1 VKKALSLAIS
11 AAALLGLTAC
21 DPPLPPEVRTAIL
34 EQTVTC
40 ESGDVAMAADG
51 ALISLVDFVS
61 ETITYSCSDAYVAL
75 AEDEAT
81 ADLML
86 TASPDEASGY
96 SYLPFA
102 LDASLLV
109 TNLTDLGSLTLSASS
124 IEKILAGEITMW
136 NDVALVADNPFEN
149 LPEVPIILVDRARPE
164 VINAFEIWMSRLL
177 GREYLSG
184 ISADSAFDYNEIAYG
199 EMGSFGLLSF
209 HDNFD
214 AYLLSAGVATD
225 GEGGF
230 VGADLQSIASA
241 GTQLEVAVDGVVT
254 SLVMNFGLEPQ
265 AQAGSDAAPYPYQAI
280 FPLYLGYRLEGALA
294 AKAAGM
300 FVLRSDTQGDIEQF
314 NLSMLPEAIRIEA
327 VGVISQGL
335 PQPELT
341 KEQLALL
348 GLD

>member
-1 VKKALSLAIS
+1 MKKVLALVIS
-11 AAALLGLTAC
+11 AAALIGLTAC

-40 ESGDVAMAADG
+40 ESGDVAIAADE
-51 ALISLVDFVS
+51 ALASVVDFVS
-61 ETITYSCSDAYVAL
+61 ETITYSCPDAYVAL
-75 AEDEAT
+75 AEDQAT
-81 ADLML
+81 ADLLL
-86 TASPDEASGY
+86 TSSPDEGSGF

-124 IEKILAGEITMW
+124 IEMILAKEITMW
-136 NDVALVADNPFEN
+136 NDAALVADNPFET
-149 LPEVPIILVDRARPE
+149 LPEIPITLVESARPQ
-164 VINAFEIWMSRLL
+164 VIVAFEAWMSRLL
-177 GREYLSG
+177 GRDYSSG
-184 ISADSAFDYNEIAYG
+184 LNPDPSFDYNDIAYG
-199 EMGSFGLLSF
+199 EVGSFGLLSF

-214 AYLLSAGVATD
+214 AYLLSAGIATD

-241 GTQLEVAVDGVVT
+241 GTQLEVSVEGVVT
-254 SLVMNFGLEPQ
+254 SLVMNFDLEPQ
-265 AQAGSDAAPYPYQAI
+265 AQAGADTAPTPYQAV
-280 FPLYLGYRLEGALA
+280 FPLFVAYRPDGALA
-294 AKAAGM
+294 PKATGM
-300 FVLRSDTQGDIEQF
+300 FLLRSDTQGDIEQF
-314 NLSMLPEAIRIEA
+314 NMSMLPEAFRIEA

-341 KEQLALL
+341 AEQLALL

>member
-1 VKKALSLAIS
+1 MKKALSLAIS

-40 ESGDVAMAADG
+40 ESGDVAVAADW
-51 ALISLVDFVS
+51 ALVSVVDFVS
-61 ETITYSCSDAYVAL
+61 ETITYSCPDAYVAL
-75 AEDEAT
+75 AEEDVT
-81 ADLML
+81 PDLIL
-86 TASPDEASGY
+86 SASPNQISGY

-102 LDASLLV
+102 LDASLLA

-136 NDVALVADNPFEN
+136 NDAALVADNPFET
-149 LPEVPIILVDRARPE
+149 LPEAPIILVDRARPE
-164 VINAFEIWMSRLL
+164 VISAFEVWMSRLL
-177 GREYLSG
+177 GREYSSG
-184 ISADSAFDYNEIAYG
+184 ITADPEFDYNDIAYG
-199 EMGSFGLLSF
+199 EVGSFGLLSF

-230 VGADLQSIASA
+230 VGGDLQSIASA
-241 GTQLEVAVDGVVT
+241 GTQLEVSVEGVVT
-254 SLVMNFGLEPQ
+254 SLIMNFGLEPQ
-265 AQAGSDAAPYPYQAI
+265 AQAGSDAAPVPYQAI
-280 FPLYLGYRLEGALA
+280 FPLYLGYRPEGATA
-294 AKAAGM
+294 AKVVGM
-300 FVLRSDTQGDIEQF
+300 FILRSDTQGEIEQF
-314 NLSMLPEAIRIEA
+314 SMSMLPEAVRVEA
-327 VGVISQGL
+327 VGMISQGL

-341 KEQLALL
+341 KEQLAIL

>member
-1 VKKALSLAIS
+1 MKKILALVIS

-34 EQTVTC
+34 EQVVTC
-40 ESGDVAMAADG
+40 EAGDVAIAADE
-51 ALISLVDFVS
+51 ALTSVVDFVS
-61 ETITYSCSDAYVAL
+61 ETITYSCPDAYVEFSDDVTA
-75 AEDEAT
+75 
-81 ADLML
+81 ADLVL
-86 TASPDEASGY
+86 TASPDPESGF

-136 NDVALVADNPFEN
+136 NDADLVADNPFET
-149 LPEVPIILVDRARPE
+149 LPEVPITLVENARPQ
-164 VINAFEIWMSRLL
+164 VITAFEAWMSRLL
-177 GREYLSG
+177 GREYSSGLSP
-184 ISADSAFDYNEIAYG
+184 DPAFDYNDIVYG
-199 EMGSFGLLSF
+199 EVGSFGLLSF

-214 AYLLSAGVATD
+214 AYLLSAGIATD

-241 GTQLEVAVDGVVT
+241 GTQLEVAVDGVIT
-254 SLVMNFGLEPQ
+254 SLVMNFELEPQ
-265 AQAGSDAAPYPYQAI
+265 AQAGADSAPLPYQAV
-280 FPLYLGYRLEGALA
+280 FPLFIGYRPDGALA
-294 AKAAGM
+294 SKATGM
-300 FVLRSDTQGDIEQF
+300 FILRSDTQGDIEQF
-314 NLSMLPEAIRIEA
+314 NMSMLPESSRIDF